1 MNVTFKNIGE
11 ESVTIAGD
19 EVVIVVTEDKD
30 EDMKNTEIKDDSS
43 KTVEQSSTAKPEE
56 VQVPKDTP
64 EVSERTSEEKTNAD
78 DAVMETDSESKN
90 DTSSIL
96 ESKED
101 EVVSEARES
110 NAKVDDKEAN
120 VIDED
125 KNESN
130 TEPDNEESTKEDDKE
145 PSMTIEEVKGD
156 EVAAIVPPFRD
167 ETQ

>member
-1 MNVTFKNIGE
+1 LEFVKGEGGEGGDHMNVTFKNIGE

-30 EDMKNTEIKDDSS
+30 EEVKNTEYTDDSS
-43 KTVEQSSTAKPEE
+43 KTVEQSSPAKPEE

-64 EVSERTSEEKTNAD
+64 EVSEGTREEKTNAD
-78 DAVMETDSESKN
+78 DIEMETDSETKN
-90 DTSSIL
+90 DTSLL

-110 NAKVDDKEAN
+110 TPKVDDQEAT

-125 KNESN
+125 K
-130 TEPDNEESTKEDDKE
+130 KRK
-145 PSMTIEEVKGD
+145 
-156 EVAAIVPPFRD
+156 
-167 ETQ
+167 